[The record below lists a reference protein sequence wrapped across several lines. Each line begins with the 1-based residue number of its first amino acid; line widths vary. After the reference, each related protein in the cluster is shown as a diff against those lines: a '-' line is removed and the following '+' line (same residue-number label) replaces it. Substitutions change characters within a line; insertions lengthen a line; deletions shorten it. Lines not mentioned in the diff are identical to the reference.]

1 MPYYGRPPRRKF
13 SFTFLIGIL
22 FILLLLNTAIEH
34 FLPILLLL
42 GTGGGVYYLT
52 TRKSRLEKANISR
65 RLQDLKDSIRLADRQ
80 IKLLDSYLDAKEYAQ
95 YSVVGRQLLPK
106 LEEIKA
112 EADSLKNN
120 MDIAIYKRVTKKA
133 EAFETDIKLQLEK
146 LHISTA
152 AEPVGQA
159 ENDLFHQA
167 PELIKVY
174 DSIQTD
180 HQAILKKIEEA
191 DNKAELTALHQANMQ
206 RFQDI
211 LDGYLKI
218 KSTPKN
224 YYNAEERLE
233 KAKAALEQFDLDLDE
248 TLRQLN
254 ESDLKDFDVSLRMM
268 GQKAD
273 NL

>member
-1 MPYYGRPPRRKF
+1 MPYYGRPPKRNGIFRWV
-13 SFTFLIGIL
+13 IGSI
-22 FILLLLNTAIEH
+22 FILIFLGVIMDY

-42 GTGGGVYYLT
+42 GAGGGIYYLA
-52 TRKSRLEKANISR
+52 TRKSSLEKANIAQ

-80 IKLLDSYLDAKEYAQ
+80 VKLLDNYLDEKEYAQ

-106 LEEIKA
+106 LAEIKT

-120 MDIAIYKRVTKKA
+120 MDINIYKRVTKKA
-133 EAFETDIKLQLEK
+133 EAVEADIKLQLEK
-146 LHISTA
+146 LHVSSASEPIS
-152 AEPVGQA
+152 QA
-159 ENDLFHQA
+159 ENDLLRQA
-167 PELIKVY
+167 PELVKVY

-180 HQAILKKIEEA
+180 HRAILEKIEET

-218 KSTPKN
+218 KASPKN
-224 YYNAEERLE
+224 YYNADERLA

-254 ESDLKDFDVSLRMM
+254 ESELKDFDVSLRMM
-268 GQKAD
+268 GQKTEE
-273 NL
+273 L